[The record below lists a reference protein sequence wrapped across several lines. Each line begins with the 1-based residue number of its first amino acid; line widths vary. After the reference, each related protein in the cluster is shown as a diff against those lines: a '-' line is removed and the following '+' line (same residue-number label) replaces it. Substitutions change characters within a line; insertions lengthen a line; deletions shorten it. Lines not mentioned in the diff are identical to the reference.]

1 MLSEDLIIEVKKRLG
16 DEDLLCQLA
25 EECSELAQAAL
36 KMRRA
41 MTGTNPTPVGTDEAA
56 MSISEEIAD
65 IMLVLHVLGY
75 PYESRDLE
83 LIQNRKL
90 TRWIKRLDEKRKD
103 Q

>member
-1 MLSEDLIIEVKKRLG
+1 MLSEDLIIEVKKRLS

-25 EECSELAQAAL
+25 EECSELAQASL

-41 MTGTNPTPVGTDEAA
+41 MTGTNPTPVTTDEAA
-56 MSISEEIAD
+56 I

-90 TRWIKRLDEKRKD
+90 IRWIKRLDEKRKD
-103 Q
+103 